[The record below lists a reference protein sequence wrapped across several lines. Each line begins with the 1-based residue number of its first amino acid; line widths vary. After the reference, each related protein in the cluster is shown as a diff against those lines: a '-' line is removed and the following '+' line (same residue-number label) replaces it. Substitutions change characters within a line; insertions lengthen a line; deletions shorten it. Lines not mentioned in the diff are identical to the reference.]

1 MPFDAENQPANRKP
15 RGRGKRTILL
25 EALKGAG
32 VTEEGLSKLIVE
44 KALEEARKGNIS
56 QASILLD
63 KLYPQ
68 TRPSLDTFEFELDES
83 ATPTEKANSIIKAVS
98 MGDIP
103 ADVGLQILSM
113 IQASL
118 SILELSELAD
128 DIEKIKESLKEI
140 K

>member
-1 MPFDAENQPANRKP
+1 MPFNSENQPANRKP

-44 KALEEARKGNIS
+44 KALDEARKGNIS

-68 TRPSLDTFEFELDES
+68 TLSL
-83 ATPTEKANSIIKAVS
+83 IHI
-98 MGDIP
+98 
-103 ADVGLQILSM
+103 
-113 IQASL
+113 
-118 SILELSELAD
+118 
-128 DIEKIKESLKEI
+128 
-140 K
+140 